1 MMWRWAGDTTISRNA
16 MTYLEAL
23 ASLSS
28 YPLPKEQLVLIL
40 RGRGLIPDDDLR
52 QGSLED
58 RRYLL
63 AKADTMRALSAAPN
77 ITQEGIS
84 YDLLYS
90 TRQTLL
96 EEARAIYRLYLAPG
110 DPLYPKRKPRYGYKG
125 SLLKR

>member
-1 MMWRWAGDTTISRNA
+1 

-96 EEARAIYRLYLAPG
+96 EEARAIYRLHLAPG